1 MPAINMYDMP
11 RLSIFKPEK
20 GNDYKFFDRN
30 INEMFQVGGTD
41 LHFHK
46 YLGPYD
52 QGDTNKDGP
61 ASPTQPQYSG
71 DSLNERT
78 IQDLLFLENR
88 DRKYADDVYV
98 VRGIYNVQDAD
109 FNLSQFGMF
118 LQNDTLFLT
127 VHLNDIV
134 ERIGRKP
141 MAGDVIEFPH
151 MKEDYSLDESI
162 PISLKRYYV
171 VEDVNRAAEGFSQTW
186 WPHLLRLKMKT
197 LVDSQEFKD
206 IIGDATTAGS
216 VASYMSTYNRE
227 KTINDQI
234 VAQAEADAPKSG
246 FNYKQYYVAPIDE
259 RGNIRTDNV
268 NDTDRVSSDKSV
280 NAVIDT
286 PAASHYGF
294 YLDGDGVAPNGNP
307 AGFGISFPTSNVDK
321 GDYFLRTDYL
331 PNRLFR
337 FDGTR
342 WVKIEDSVR
351 ITTTNNDSRA
361 NFKTSFVNNSTSS
374 TINGLTVEQRQALTN
389 ALKPKADN

>member
-1 MPAINMYDMP
+1 MCDMP

-30 INEMFQVGGTD
+30 IREMFTVGGTD
-41 LHFHK
+41 IHLHK

-52 QGDTNKDGP
+52 QGDTQKDGE
-61 ASPTQPQYSG
+61 ASPSQPNYAGSEV
-71 DSLNERT
+71 NETT

-88 DRKYADDVYV
+88 DRKYSSDIYTI
-98 VRGIYNVQDAD
+98 RGIYNVQDAD

-118 LQNDTLFLT
+118 LQNDTLFMT

-141 MAGDVIEFPH
+141 MSGDVLEFPH
-151 MKEDYSLDESI
+151 MKDDFSLDESI
-162 PISLKRYYV
+162 PIALKRYYV
-171 VEDVNRAAEGFSQTW
+171 IEDVNRAAEGFSQTW
-186 WPHLLRLKMKT
+186 WPHLLRLKLKS
-197 LVDSQEFKD
+197 LVDSQEFRD
-206 IIGDATTAGS
+206 VLGDATTTNS
-216 VASYMSTYNRE
+216 VASYMSTFNKE
-227 KTINDQI
+227 KEINDQV

-259 RGNIRTDNV
+259 RGNIRTENV
-268 NDTDRVSSDKSV
+268 NTEEQRASSDRTV
-280 NAVIDT
+280 NATIDT
-286 PAASHYGF
+286 PASSHYGF

-307 AGFGISFPTSNVDK
+307 AGFGISFPVSGVDK

-337 FDGTR
+337 YDGNR
-342 WVKIEDSVR
+342 WIKIEDSIR
-351 ITTTNNDSRA
+351 ITTTNNDSRT
-361 NFKTSFVNNSTSS
+361 NYKTGFVNNTTSS
-374 TINGLTVEQRQALTN
+374 TINGLTVEQRQALSN

>member
-1 MPAINMYDMP
+1 MP

-30 INEMFQVGGTD
+30 IKEMFQVGGTD

-52 QGDTNKDGP
+52 QGDTNKDGA

-71 DSLNERT
+71 DTLNERT

-88 DRKYADDVYV
+88 DRKYDDDVYV

-134 ERIGRKP
+134 ERLGRKP
-141 MAGDVIEFPH
+141 MSGDVIEFPH

-162 PISLKRYYV
+162 PIALKRYYV

-197 LVDSQEFKD
+197 MVDSQEFKD
-206 IIGDATTAGS
+206 IIGDATTTGS
-216 VASYMSTYNRE
+216 VANYMSTYNKE
-227 KTINDQI
+227 KSINEQV
-234 VAQAEADAPKSG
+234 VAQAEQDAPKSG

-268 NDTDRVSSDKSV
+268 NTEEQRASGDKTV

-286 PAASHYGF
+286 PASSHYGF
-294 YLDGDGVAPNGNP
+294 YLNGDGVAPNGAP
-307 AGFGISFPTSNVDK
+307 AGFGITFPTSNVDK

-337 FDGTR
+337 NDGTR
-342 WVKIEDSVR
+342 WIKIEDSVR

-361 NFKTSFVNNSTSS
+361 NFKTSFVNNATSS
-374 TINGLTVEQRQALTN
+374 TINGLTVTQRQTLTD

>member
-1 MPAINMYDMP
+1 MP

-46 YLGPYD
+46 YLGPFD
-52 QGDTNKDGP
+52 QGDTNKDGE
-61 ASPTQPQYSG
+61 ASPSQPQYSG

-88 DRKYADDVYV
+88 DRKYSQDIYMI
-98 VRGIYNVQDAD
+98 RGIYNVQDVD

-127 VHLNDIV
+127 VHLNDTV
-134 ERIGRKP
+134 ERLGRKP
-141 MAGDVIEFPH
+141 MSGDVIEFPH
-151 MKEDYSLDESI
+151 LKEDFSLDESI
-162 PISLKRYYV
+162 PIALKRYYV

-186 WPHLLRLKMKT
+186 WPHLLRLKLKT
-197 LVDSQEFKD
+197 LVDSQEFRD
-206 IIGDATTAGS
+206 VLGDADSTGS
-216 VASYMSTYNRE
+216 LASYMSTFNRE

-268 NDTDRVSSDKSV
+268 NSTDRVSSDKPI
-280 NAVIDT
+280 NASIDT
-286 PAASHYGF
+286 PASSHYGF
-294 YLDGDGVAPNGNP
+294 YMDGDGVAPNGHP
-307 AGFGISFPTSNVDK
+307 AGFGITFPNANVDK
-321 GDYFLRTDYL
+321 GDYFLRTDFL

-337 FDGTR
+337 YDGNR

-351 ITTTNNDSRA
+351 INMTNNDSKV
-361 NFKTSFVNNSTSS
+361 NYKTGFVNNTTTS
-374 TINGLTVEQRQALTN
+374 TINGLTVEQRQALSN

>member
-1 MPAINMYDMP
+1 MYDMP

-30 INEMFQVGGTD
+30 IKEMFTVGGTD

-46 YLGPYD
+46 YIGPYD
-52 QGDTNKDGP
+52 QGSSQKDGD
-61 ASPTQPQYSG
+61 ASPSQPQYSG

-88 DRKYADDVYV
+88 DRKYADDIYI

-141 MAGDVIEFPH
+141 MAGDVVEFPH

-162 PISLKRYYV
+162 PIALKRYYV

-197 LVDSQEFKD
+197 MVDSQEFRD
-206 IIGDATTAGS
+206 IIGDAATEGS
-216 VASYMSTYNRE
+216 LASYMSTFNRE
-227 KTINDQI
+227 KTINDQ
-234 VAQAEADAPKSG
+234 VVKQAEEDAPKSG

-268 NDTDRVSSDKSV
+268 NTTTTSTSSDKTV
-280 NAVIDT
+280 NAVIDS
-286 PAASHYGF
+286 PASSHYGF
-294 YLDGDGVAPNGNP
+294 YLDGDGVAPNGHP
-307 AGFGISFPTSNVDK
+307 AGFGISFPNSNIDK
-321 GDYFLRTDYL
+321 GDYFLRTDFL

-337 FDGTR
+337 YDGAR
-342 WVKIEDSVR
+342 WGKIEDSVR

-361 NFKTSFVNNSTSS
+361 NYKTGFVNNSSS
-374 TINGLTVEQRQALTN
+374 DTINGLTTNQRQSLTN

>member
-1 MPAINMYDMP
+1 MP
-11 RLSIFKPEK
+11 RLSIFKPDK

-30 INEMFQVGGTD
+30 IKEMFIVGGTD

-46 YLGPYD
+46 YIGPYD
-52 QGDTNKDGP
+52 QGETNKDGA

-71 DSLNERT
+71 DTLNERT

-88 DRKYADDVYV
+88 DRKYDDDVYV

-134 ERIGRKP
+134 ERLGRKP
-141 MAGDVIEFPH
+141 MSGDVIEFPH

-162 PISLKRYYV
+162 PIALKRYYV

-197 LVDSQEFKD
+197 MVDSQEFKD
-206 IIGDATTAGS
+206 IIGDATTTGS
-216 VASYMSTYNRE
+216 VANYMSTYNRE
-227 KTINDQI
+227 KSINEQV

-268 NDTDRVSSDKSV
+268 NSTDPVSGDKTI

-286 PAASHYGF
+286 PASSHYGF
-294 YLDGDGVAPNGNP
+294 YLNGDGVAPNGAP
-307 AGFGISFPTSNVDK
+307 AGFGITFPTSNVDK

-337 FDGTR
+337 NDGTR
-342 WVKIEDSVR
+342 WIKVEDSVR

-361 NFKTSFVNNSTSS
+361 NFKTSFVNNATES
-374 TINGLTVEQRQALTN
+374 TINGLTVTQRQTLTD

>member
-1 MPAINMYDMP
+1 MYDMP

-30 INEMFQVGGTD
+30 IREMFTVGGTD

-46 YLGPYD
+46 YVGPYN
-52 QGDTNKDGP
+52 QGENQKDGK
-61 ASPTQPQYSG
+61 ASPTSPNYTG

-88 DRKYADDVYV
+88 DRKYDDDVYV

-127 VHLNDIV
+127 VHLNDKV

-141 MAGDVIEFPH
+141 MSGDVIEFPH

-162 PISLKRYYV
+162 PIALKRYYV

-206 IIGDATTAGS
+206 IIGDSATTGT
-216 VASYMSTYNRE
+216 VANYMSTYNRE

-268 NDTDRVSSDKSV
+268 NTEQDRASSDQTV

-286 PAASHYGF
+286 PASSHYGF

-307 AGFGISFPTSNVDK
+307 AGFGITFPTSGVDK

-361 NFKTSFVNNSTSS
+361 NYKTSFVNNSTTD
-374 TINGLTVEQRQALTN
+374 TINGLTVDQRQALTE

>member
-1 MPAINMYDMP
+1 MP

-30 INEMFQVGGTD
+30 IKEMFTVGGTD

-52 QGDTNKDGP
+52 QGDTNKDGA
-61 ASPTQPQYSG
+61 ASPSQPQYSG

-88 DRKYADDVYV
+88 DRKYAQDIYTI
-98 VRGIYNVQDAD
+98 RGIYNVQDID

-118 LQNDTLFLT
+118 LQNDTIFLT
-127 VHLNDIV
+127 VHLNDSV
-134 ERIGRKP
+134 ERLGRKP
-141 MAGDVIEFPH
+141 MSGDVIEFPH

-162 PISLKRYYV
+162 PIALKRYYV
-171 VEDVNRAAEGFSQTW
+171 IEDVNRAAEGFSQTW
-186 WPHLLRLKMKT
+186 WPHLLRLKLKT
-197 LVDSQEFKD
+197 LVDSQEFRD
-206 IIGDATTAGS
+206 VIGDATTEGS
-216 VASYMSTYNRE
+216 VANYMSTYNRE

-234 VAQAEADAPKSG
+234 VANAESDAPKSG

-268 NDTDRVSSDKSV
+268 NSTDRVSSDKPI
-280 NAVIDT
+280 NATIDT

-294 YLDGDGVAPNGNP
+294 YLDGDGVAPNGHP
-307 AGFGISFPTSNVDK
+307 AGFGISFPTSNIDK

-337 FDGTR
+337 YDGIR
-342 WVKIEDSVR
+342 WIKVEDSVR
-351 ITTTNNDSRA
+351 LTTTNTDARENW
-361 NFKTSFVNNSTSS
+361 KTKFVNASGTT
-374 TINGLTVEQRQALTN
+374 TINGLTVNQRQALTD
-389 ALKPKADN
+389 ALKPKADD

>member
-1 MPAINMYDMP
+1 MP

-30 INEMFQVGGTD
+30 IKEMFTVGGTD

-52 QGDTNKDGP
+52 QGDTNKDGE

-88 DRKYADDVYV
+88 DRKYSPDVYV
-98 VRGIYNVQDAD
+98 VRGIYNVQDID

-118 LQNDTLFLT
+118 LQNDTIFLT
-127 VHLNDIV
+127 VHMNDIV
-134 ERIGRKP
+134 ERLGRKP
-141 MAGDVIEFPH
+141 MSGDVIEFPH

-162 PISLKRYYV
+162 PIALKRYYV
-171 VEDVNRAAEGFSQTW
+171 IEDVNRAAEGFSATW
-186 WPHLLRLKMKT
+186 WPHLLRLKLKT
-197 LVDSQEFKD
+197 LVDAQEFRD
-206 IIGDATTAGS
+206 IIGDATTTGS
-216 VASYMSTYNRE
+216 IANYMSTYNRE
-227 KTINDQI
+227 KTINDQV
-234 VAQAEADAPKSG
+234 VAQAELDSPKAG

-268 NDTDRVSSDKSV
+268 QSTDRVSSNKTI

-307 AGFGISFPTSNVDK
+307 AGFGITFPTSNVDT

-337 FDGTR
+337 YDGVR

-351 ITTTNNDSRA
+351 ITMSNTDTKENWKTKFVNASGTTN
-361 NFKTSFVNNSTSS
+361 
-374 TINGLTVEQRQALTN
+374 INGLTVDQRQSLSN